1 MEGIILILQISS
13 QSFKNMPLSTQP
25 IVNKIGY

>member
-13 QSFKNMPLSTQP
+13 QSFKNMPLSTQA